1 LCFSLVR
8 RDLGVNPVNL
18 RYAIRVFMCSC
29 GKVGVLWPDL
39 AVACPSCGG
48 TDLDYRLIWREQV
61 EVDLRL
67 VLETLESMDE
77 EVN

>member
-1 LCFSLVR
+1 
-8 RDLGVNPVNL
+8 
-18 RYAIRVFMCSC
+18 MCSC

-39 AVACPSCGG
+39 AIACPNCGG
-48 TDLDYRLIWREQV
+48 TDLEWRLIWREQV

-67 VLETLESMDE
+67 ALETLESMDE